1 MRIMARKKTY
11 DILVAGSGFA
21 GLATAYFLA
30 ERGVE
35 RIALTDRETG
45 PGLAASARSASMI
58 CQLVRDTPTCRL
70 MVRSAR
76 LLREKWLSR
85 YADVPFQPCG
95 SLHIG
100 TSKDVAAFDRS
111 AEAAREDGVVVERWS
126 RSRTLARFPALDR
139 TAFEEALWCPSDGIV
154 DSPRLIRAL
163 WQDLLK
169 RGHRFAFSADGA
181 VRGTDKGFEAVI
193 SVDSVLTAP
202 VLVNAAGAWAGQVAR
217 MAGASGLAV
226 EPARR
231 HVFVT
236 AEFKPAPD
244 LPIVWDVTNDVYV
257 RPDGAAVMTSPC
269 DEEPHP
275 AGPTG
280 VSASAAAALE
290 DKLKGFFPAAL
301 GMKHTRIWSGLR
313 TFSKDRKFVIGR
325 DPKRRDFY
333 WTACL
338 GGYGVTAA
346 AGCGELTAE
355 LVNGGGVDADMKK
368 AFDPGRFGLAPAGL

>member
-1 MRIMARKKTY
+1 MARKKTY

-76 LLREKWLSR
+76 LLREKWLTR
-85 YADVPFQPCG
+85 YTDAAFQPCG

-100 TSKDVAAFDRS
+100 SVKDIAAFDRS
-111 AEAAREDGVVVERWS
+111 VEAARAEGVVVERLS
-126 RSRTLARFPALDR
+126 RARTVERFPVLDR

-154 DSPRLIRAL
+154 DSARLIRAL

-181 VRGTDKGFEAVI
+181 VREADNGFEAVI
-193 SVDSVLTAP
+193 SADSILTAP
-202 VLVNAAGAWAGQVAR
+202 ILVNAAGAWADQVAR
-217 MAGASGLAV
+217 MAGGSALAV

-236 AEFKPAPD
+236 AEFKPAVD
-244 LPIVWDVTNDVYV
+244 LPIVWDVTNDIYV

-280 VSASAAAALE
+280 ISASAGQVLE
-290 DKLKGFFPAAL
+290 EKLKGFFPAAL
-301 GMKHTRIWSGLR
+301 GAKHTRIWSGLR

-325 DPKRRDFY
+325 DPKRQDFF

-346 AGCGELTAE
+346 AGCGELAAAI
-355 LVNGGGVDADMKK
+355 VSGGAVDAEMEK
-368 AFDPGRFGLAPAGL
+368 AFDPGRFGLVPAGL